1 MTDSTPRPW
10 ASGIFDVLRAAD
22 IRQVGY
28 VPDAGHSAL
37 ISLCQEHPDMKTMV
51 LTRED
56 EGMGLAAGAWLGG
69 ERSVILMQSSGVGN
83 CMNALTLTENCRFP
97 LLMLVTMRGE
107 WGEFNP
113 WQLPMSRAT
122 QSVLEAMAVR
132 VYRADRADD
141 VVATV
146 DAAARMAFD
155 GDLATAVLLGQRVI
169 GDKEWVR

>member
-1 MTDSTPRPW
+1 MTDSTPKPW
-10 ASGIFDVLRAAD
+10 ASGIFETLRAAQ

-97 LLMLVTMRGE
+97 LLMLITMRGE

-155 GDLATAVLLGQRVI
+155 GDLATAVLLGQRII

>member
-1 MTDSTPRPW
+1 MTDSAVKPW
-10 ASGIFDVLRAAD
+10 AREMFEVLVAAN
-22 IRQVGY
+22 ITQVGY
-28 VPDAGHSAL
+28 VPDAGHAAL
-37 ISLCQEHPDMKTMV
+37 IKMCQDHADMKTMV

-122 QSVLEAMAVR
+122 QSVFEAMAVR
-132 VYRADRADD
+132 VYRVDQADD

-169 GDKEWVR
+169 GDKEWIR